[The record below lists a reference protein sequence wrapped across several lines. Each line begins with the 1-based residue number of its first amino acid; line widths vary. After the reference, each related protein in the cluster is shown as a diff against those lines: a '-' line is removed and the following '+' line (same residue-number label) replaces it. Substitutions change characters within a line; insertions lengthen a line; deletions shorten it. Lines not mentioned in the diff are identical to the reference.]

1 MTDHNSAARKRFPWK
16 SNFLKVPPKVR
27 ADLANLTNDLIAVAA
42 VKKVKVAEIQAGR
55 YAHIGL
61 RVSADG
67 AITAS
72 GPHQPPANS
81 GKWSWRNAHGW
92 DRKRTDWPMVTKT
105 YVFETPNF
113 GDAATYGTHMHVME
127 REVYQHQVFE
137 AQWMEIEPTIL
148 SDSGRDEVLVKFEVC
163 RLLSKTQPEF
173 DLMLLWTLNLLQ
185 ENTGVCGVFGSD
197 ATKADFLRTIQL
209 DWDIFPP
216 GTLDEV
222 LKWFIGKPTA
232 ASRRP
237 DLEEVVRER
246 AAAFQALKPEAYIR
260 GSGQFGSYFG
270 AKYADDLVVFE
281 NLQYGN
287 ALYILYE
294 NWDEA
299 AKRSRLDLLRDNGAK
314 FDRVIHSE
322 DWQHRLKELIRT
334 ELAARRRGRGRHA

>member
-1 MTDHNSAARKRFPWK
+1 MTDHNSAAPKRFPWK
-16 SNFLKVPPKVR
+16 SNFLKVPPKIGD
-27 ADLANLTNDLIAVAA
+27 DLANIASDLIAVAA
-42 VKKVKVAEIQAGR
+42 VKKVKVSDIQAGL
-55 YAHIGL
+55 YAHLGL

-67 AITAS
+67 GITAS
-72 GPHQPPANS
+72 GPYQPPATS
-81 GKWSWRNAHGW
+81 GKWSRRNAHGW

-137 AQWMEIEPTIL
+137 AQGMAIEPTIL
-148 SDSGRDEVLVKFEVC
+148 SDSGRDEVLVKFDVHPI
-163 RLLSKTQPEF
+163 LSRAQPEF

-185 ENTGVCGVFGSD
+185 ENTGVAGVFASD

-216 GTLDEV
+216 GTIDDV
-222 LKWFIGKPTA
+222 VTWFIGKPTA
-232 ASRRP
+232 MSRRP
-237 DLEEVVRER
+237 DFEKVVRDR

-287 ALYILYE
+287 ALYVLYE

-299 AKRSRLDLLRDNGAK
+299 SKRSRLDLLRDNDAK
-314 FDRVIHSE
+314 FDRIIHSE
-322 DWQHRLKELIRT
+322 DWQYRLKELIRT
-334 ELAARRRGRGRHA
+334 ELAARRRGKGRHA